1 MFRKPPLPSRSFVT
15 VSLFALAWLA
25 LIDIA
30 VNLAFGSA
38 PEPGQQPSALSR
50 YFEYGRSIEGK
61 LERMVADPKGA
72 GLILSAGWVEPAALK
87 ALPDRPQVGANLLV
101 GVYGQSFTFNA
112 ANEAVRMDGH
122 ITLRGVGGPAA
133 PPNHSYAAY
142 KADAPLRRVDAVLFG
157 VLSSSVAHVSSM
169 SGLFWMFENPAPFT
183 FPRYRLADGRLSE
196 ELPLIRSETVFKEA
210 FTRRSTL
217 WRDFTTQ
224 LKHSDRGYDPF
235 SFETSIADASAI
247 VRLVRRGWVAHS
259 QAYDAGVYAPG
270 LGFNA
275 EAEEVRVLQSLVED
289 LGRRTRER
297 GERLIV
303 LLLHARGH
311 SDHLYEALKEALTRN
326 GIEYVSTHTLFSA
339 NDPANFLPDGH
350 YAESANRLLAKA
362 LLKKLRSAQGATFA
376 PMPNSPVQGGSHP

>member
-1 MFRKPPLPSRSFVT
+1 MLRKPPLPSRSFVT

-30 VNLAFGSA
+30 VNLAFGPA

-72 GLILSAGWVEPAALK
+72 GLILSAGWVDPTSLK
-87 ALPDRPQVGANLLV
+87 ALPDRPQQGANLLV

-112 ANEAVRMDGH
+112 ANDAVKMDGH

-196 ELPLIRSETVFKEA
+196 ELPLIRSEAAFKEA
-210 FTRRSTL
+210 FTQRSTL

-235 SFETSIADASAI
+235 SFETSIADASSI
-247 VRLVRRGWVAHS
+247 IRLVRRGWVAHS
-259 QAYDAGVYAPG
+259 QAYDAGVYTPG

-275 EAEEVRVLQSLVED
+275 EAEEVRVLQAMVED

-311 SDHLYEALKEALTRN
+311 SDHLYEVLKETLSRN
-326 GIEYVSTHTLFSA
+326 GIDHISTHTLFSA
-339 NDPANFLPDGH
+339 NDPANFVPDGH
-350 YAESANRLLAKA
+350 YAADANRLLART
-362 LLKKLRSAQGATFA
+362 LHEKLRNTSSPLPATSQNT
-376 PMPNSPVQGGSHP
+376 PRSRP